1 MWGLVDSG
9 GLVSHP
15 CDYLAV
21 MNVPPLPPPPTVA
34 PVEPAVP
41 VEDREVRLTE
51 VAAVIGQLTASLAGG
66 AIEAAGEGDLLA
78 LVEALAPVI
87 DRLTAVQA
95 VAVGAVDARG
105 AAITREGLL
114 TDAWLQLVA
123 RRAGGDRKTLLV
135 AGDVLPT
142 MPHVR
147 QAALT
152 GRLSW
157 SEVRVICL
165 KAVRL
170 SQADRNRLDELV
182 AGDLET
188 TVRMGAEDVL
198 ELLDRFLADLKP
210 DTVER
215 REDREFTSQYLAL
228 IPHLDGTGE
237 LHGELD
243 AVTFTGVAGAIT
255 TVAEQLATPPE
266 DEDAP
271 RWQSKGQRQALAL
284 HHLVTRDGDGPGT
297 TAQVLVTVEQPE
309 TGEPTITLHHR
320 RGRRA
325 MSAAAL
331 WRLAAQAELRV
342 LITTGGVPLKVG
354 RTRRAATRAQRAAA
368 AVLYGGCAWPGCP
381 APMSVCELHHVIP
394 WQPPW
399 YGRTDDTNLVPI
411 CPVHHHA
418 VTHGKWKLVLNPDR
432 SVTVTRGRRKHTSLP
447 RARAPDRQP
456 RAPDPPLPF

>member
-1 MWGLVDSG
+1 
-9 GLVSHP
+9 
-15 CDYLAV
+15 
-21 MNVPPLPPPPTVA
+21 VA
-34 PVEPAVP
+34 
-41 VEDREVRLTE
+41 RQL
-51 VAAVIGQLTASLAGG
+51 AAVDPGQVGD
-66 AIEAAGEGDLLA
+66 GELLA

-95 VAVGAVDARG
+95 VAVGQVDARG

-114 TDAWLQLVA
+114 TEAWLQLVS
-123 RRAGGDRKTLLV
+123 RRAGGDRRTLLV

-142 MPHVR
+142 LPRVR
-147 QAALT
+147 AAALA

-170 SQADRNRLDELV
+170 SQADRARLDELV
-182 AGDLET
+182 VGDLDA
-188 TVRMGAEDVL
+188 VARMGAEDVL
-198 ELLDRFLADLKP
+198 ELLDRFVAELRP
-210 DTVER
+210 DSVER
-215 REDREFTSQYLAL
+215 REDREFTAQYVAL
-228 IPHLDGTGE
+228 RPRLDGTGE
-237 LHGELD
+237 IHGDLD

-255 TVAEQLATPPE
+255 TVADQLPTPPDA

-271 RWQSKGQRQALAL
+271 RWQSRGHRQALAL
-284 HHLVTRDGDGPGT
+284 HHLVTRDGGGPGT
-297 TAQVLVTVEQPE
+297 SAQVLVTVEQPDQ
-309 TGEPTITLHHR
+309 GAPTITLHHR

-342 LITTGGVPLKVG
+342 LITSNGVPLKVG
-354 RTRRAATRAQRAAA
+354 RSRRAATRAQRAAA

-399 YGRTDDTNLVPI
+399 YGRTDDTNLVPL
-411 CPVHHHA
+411 CPIHHHA
-418 VTHGKWKLVLNPDR
+418 VTHGRWRLDLNPDR

-447 RARAPDRQP
+447 RAQAPDRQP